1 MMTRAIACARTS
13 RVSIAFLALLALAPA
28 AAVEAVP
35 PRAPTTLVVQG
46 VPVEA
51 NEESVKCDIK
61 KIPGVSLRRL
71 ADCDSARVITFPNA
85 NDISVI
91 RFEIAPDAP
100 EINQGRRAELRDM
113 FDAANGQEV
122 WYRFSTLV
130 PRDFPSASPYRVV
143 LAQWHEQMPLGAPH
157 RRPPLAHRLIDGVF
171 TVTLWNDPVYE
182 ASQGRGDGIVLFQDP
197 DYALGAFYDYVYRI
211 VWSPEQNGS
220 VIGWRRE
227 KTCAFLDAGCKSGPW
242 ARFIRY
248 EGPIGYRVAE
258 GYYFK
263 FGVYTV
269 HPLSAKMTV
278 YHRAYLRGLT
288 GAAVGA
294 TKTFFRPPF

>member
-71 ADCDSARVITFPNA
+71 ADCDSARIITFPSA

-100 EINQGRRAELRDM
+100 EINEGRRAELRDM
-113 FDAANGQEV
+113 FDAVNGQEV

-130 PRDFPSASPYRVV
+130 PRDFPSSSPYRVV
-143 LAQWHEQMPLGAPH
+143 LAQWHEQMPRGDPQ
-157 RRPPLAHRLIDGVF
+157 RGPPLAHRLIDGVF

-182 ASQGRGDGIVLFQDP
+182 QSEGDGIVLFQDP
-197 DYALGAFYDYVYRI
+197 D
-211 VWSPEQNGS
+211 
-220 VIGWRRE
+220 
-227 KTCAFLDAGCKSGPW
+227 
-242 ARFIRY
+242 
-248 EGPIGYRVAE
+248 
-258 GYYFK
+258 
-263 FGVYTV
+263 
-269 HPLSAKMTV
+269 
-278 YHRAYLRGLT
+278 
-288 GAAVGA
+288 
-294 TKTFFRPPF
+294 